1 MKATCAILGKELD
14 KCNFTFAVAGSGS
27 FLKVITMCANIKL
40 SDIMT
45 CFHFIAYCVSLE
57 LSNTVSDLWTK
68 HIKQNLA
75 HASVVDILYEK

>member
-1 MKATCAILGKELD
+1 MI
-14 KCNFTFAVAGSGS
+14 
-27 FLKVITMCANIKL
+27 
-40 SDIMT
+40 